1 MSVGAEGE
9 ADETTAIVPDGASG
23 ATGPAR
29 RRRSA
34 FWWLVRSRWTIFWNT
49 IARGARWRRLT
60 YGIVAGGLVVICLA
74 LGVLGW
80 GLTSGLKLA
89 TTLDLSAADIA
100 AGVDPRS
107 ATDVILATAF
117 SGAMLLAVMV
127 GFTVSLAAL
136 YLARDLDMLL
146 VSPVSRRAVFASKLL
161 GGILPGFLLVGVITV
176 LPLIGHGM
184 ANEYGASYWAALVVA
199 LVLTPVL
206 PTAFGAVAVVFIVRR
221 VPAHRLGEIVG
232 LIVVAMTLAIVL
244 LLGSANRLQETMT
257 FQQVMAYLN
266 RARSPYSPAEWLT
279 RFLAASGRHDTATA
293 LRWLA
298 INVGVAAAALV
309 PLYAVSDR
317 MYQEGWLRM
326 HSANLRRVVR
336 RGILWWQRPERAADL
351 GRPSGLLARL
361 PAPVVAM
368 IRKDARLIP
377 RDLTNAAQVLSPLA
391 FGVFFVIQQ
400 LLYPLRIGGGESGT
414 VYTQPVLTMF
424 AAFVATG
431 VASMVF
437 SRVAL
442 TGISVEGKRWWLLRS
457 APLSAFQLVLAK
469 FLVAFLPYGVLSGA
483 LILLFEG
490 ARLVRTAVDADMGLV
505 AGLALVHVPSIL
517 YAWFASLVVGA
528 GVVAVSLAV
537 GAARPNLKW
546 DSPHEMM
553 TPDVGCLSILFYGAY
568 AGVTSIAL
576 LLPGAVGGFPM
587 LAHPWAFWLAGL
599 TIGLGTTA
607 VVVGGSLWLAAG
619 EVPFIDG

>member
-1 MSVGAEGE
+1 MTSA
-9 ADETTAIVPDGASG
+9 
-23 ATGPAR
+23 AR
-29 RRRSA
+29 RLRLRPA

-49 IARGARWRRLT
+49 IARGARWRRVT
-60 YGIVAGGLVVICLA
+60 YVVVAGGLVVICIF
-74 LGVLGW
+74 LGVIGWAFTKGLG
-80 GLTSGLKLA
+80 LA
-89 TTLDLSAADIA
+89 TALDLSAAEIA
-100 AGVDPRS
+100 AGVDARA
-107 ATDVILATAF
+107 ATDVILATAL
-117 SGAMLLAVMV
+117 SGAMLLAAMV
-127 GFTVSLAAL
+127 GFTVSLASL

-146 VSPVSRRAVFASKLL
+146 ASPVSRRAVFASKLL
-161 GGILPGFLLVGVITV
+161 GGILPGFLLVGVITA
-176 LPLIGHGM
+176 LPLVGHGL
-184 ANEYGASYWAALVVA
+184 ANEYGASYWAALVVS
-199 LVLTPVL
+199 LLLTPVL

-232 LIVVAMTLAIVL
+232 LIVVAMTLVIVL

-257 FQQVMAYLN
+257 FQEVLAYLN
-266 RARSPYSPAEWLT
+266 RTRSPYSPAEWLT
-279 RFLAASGRHDTATA
+279 RFLAAAGRHDTATA

-309 PLYAVSDR
+309 PMYAVSDR
-317 MYQEGWLRM
+317 IYQDGWLRM

-336 RGILWWQRPERAADL
+336 HGWLWWQRPHRAADL
-351 GRPSGLLARL
+351 SRPSGLLARL

-368 IRKDARLIP
+368 VRKDARLIP

-400 LLYPLRIGGGESGT
+400 LLYPLRIGGGQSGT
-414 VYTQPVLTMF
+414 AYTQPVLTMF

-442 TGISVEGKRWWLLRS
+442 TGISVEGRHWWLLRS
-457 APLSAFQLVLAK
+457 APLSAFNLVLAK

-483 LILLFEG
+483 LIALFEG
-490 ARLVRTAVDADMGLV
+490 ARIVRTAVDAQMGLV
-505 AGLALVHVPSIL
+505 GGFALVQWPVIG

-553 TPDVGCLSILFYGAY
+553 TPDVGCLSIVLYGAY
-568 AGVTSIAL
+568 AAVTLFAL
-576 LLPGAVGGFPM
+576 LLPAAIGGFPM

-599 TIGLGTTA
+599 SIGLGTSA
-607 VVVGGSLWLAAG
+607 VVVGGSLMLAAH

>member
-1 MSVGAEGE
+1 MSAAAGA
-9 ADETTAIVPDGASG
+9 AAGA
-23 ATGPAR
+23 PR
-29 RRRSA
+29 RRPA
-34 FWWLVRSRWTIFWNT
+34 FWWLVSSRWTIFWNT

-60 YGIVAGGLVVICLA
+60 YALVAGGLVVICA
-74 LGVLGW
+74 FLGAMGF
-80 GLTSGLKLA
+80 GLTAFLRSFTQA
-89 TTLDLSAADIA
+89 DLTAAEIA
-100 AGVDPRS
+100 AGVDARA
-107 ATDVILATAF
+107 ATDVIVATAL

-161 GGILPGFLLVGVITV
+161 GGILPGFMLVGVITA
-176 LPLIGHGM
+176 LPLIGHGV
-184 ANEYGASYWAALVVA
+184 ANDYGASYWAALVVS
-199 LVLTPVL
+199 LLLTPVL

-257 FQQVMAYLN
+257 FEQVMAYLN

-279 RFLAASGRHDTATA
+279 RFLAAAGRRDAATA

-298 INVGVAAAALV
+298 VNVAVAAAALA

-317 MYQEGWLRM
+317 IYQEGWLRM

-336 RGILWWQRPERAADL
+336 GGWLWWQRPERAADL

-368 IRKDARLIP
+368 VRKDARLIP

-400 LLYPLRIGGGESGT
+400 LLYPLRIGGGGSGT
-414 VYTQPVLTMF
+414 AYTRPVLTMF
-424 AAFVATG
+424 AAFVASG

-457 APLSAFQLVLAK
+457 APLGAFELVLAK
-469 FLVAFLPYGVLSGA
+469 FLVAWLPYGVLSGA
-483 LILLFEG
+483 LIVLFEG
-490 ARLVRTAVDADMGLV
+490 ARLIRTAIDAHLGLLG
-505 AGLALVHVPSIL
+505 GLALIHAPSIL

-528 GVVAVSLAV
+528 GVVAVSLAI
-537 GAARPNLKW
+537 GAARPNLNW

-568 AGVTSIAL
+568 AAVALFAL
-576 LLPGAVGGFPM
+576 LLPGAIGGFPM
-587 LAHPWAFWLAGL
+587 LSHAWAFWLGGL

-607 VVVGGSLWLAAG
+607 VVVGGSLWLAAH